1 MSKKTQILCIL
12 TTMIFGVA
20 MFIATSYK
28 TSYADEVEGVYQVY
42 LNGEKI
48 GMIDSQDEL
57 THLLMK
63 NNQVLKMNIMLIRF
77 THQKG
82 FQ

>member
-12 TTMIFGVA
+12 TTIIFGVA

-48 GMIDSQDEL
+48 GMIDRGSRMAFPPVILNLILDPI
-57 THLLMK
+57 
-63 NNQVLKMNIMLIRF
+63 LKE
-77 THQKG
+77 TK
-82 FQ
+82 

>member
-42 LNGEKI
+42 LNARI
-48 GMIDSQDEL
+48 IC
-57 THLLMK
+57 
-63 NNQVLKMNIMLIRF
+63 I
-77 THQKG
+77 
-82 FQ
+82 